1 MPTGRSPT
9 RTPTPS
15 RVVALSLD
23 YATNSHG
30 RKLQL
35 ALCALFTLVLSRRT
49 SVSVPCASKL
59 IAGYG
64 VVGGSTVDLP
74 AAALPHAMTRE
85 ALNRQFPV
93 ERSTLVVVHWLF
105 ESYADC

>member
-35 ALCALFTLVLSRRT
+35 ALCLFTLVLSRRT

-74 AAALPHAMTRE
+74 AAVLPHA
-85 ALNRQFPV
+85 
-93 ERSTLVVVHWLF
+93 
-105 ESYADC
+105 

>member
-1 MPTGRSPT
+1 MGPVTLDRLEGVRGADWH
-9 RTPTPS
+9 
-15 RVVALSLD
+15 VAHQNAYTVARGCAIARLR
-23 YATNSHG
+23 NSHG

-49 SVSVPCASKL
+49 SVSLPCASKL

-74 AAALPHAMTRE
+74 AAALPHA
-85 ALNRQFPV
+85 
-93 ERSTLVVVHWLF
+93 
-105 ESYADC
+105 